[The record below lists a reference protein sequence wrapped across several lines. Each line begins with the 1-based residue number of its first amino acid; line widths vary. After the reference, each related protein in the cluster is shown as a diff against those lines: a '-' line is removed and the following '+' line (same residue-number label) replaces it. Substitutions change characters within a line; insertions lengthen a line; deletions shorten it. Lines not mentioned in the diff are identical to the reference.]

1 MKKILAAF
9 LLVFPL
15 SAPVYAR
22 LLPQSNTLNA
32 SGTPD
37 AFDVFGNGCPQS
49 AGGSTITGC
58 EVAIDNLGN
67 PQATVANVQT
77 LGTAALPWLN
87 VFSLY
92 HDLTPT
98 TTTQLAALVAPVGS
112 IVLIEESVGGVLVA
126 NTYNLCVSTK
136 AAAGD
141 FTYIAVSTSIPAV
154 AGAKCSN

>member
-1 MKKILAAF
+1 MAPTLQSLPILTLAAIT
-9 LLVFPL
+9 
-15 SAPVYAR
+15 APAPITVPA
-22 LLPQSNTLNA
+22 PISTLGPITAN
-32 SGTPD
+32 
-37 AFDVFGNGCPQS
+37 
-49 AGGSTITGC
+49 GSTITGC

-154 AGAKCSN
+154 VGAKCSN